1 MERASFGTRLVAA
14 VVDGLIETLAVG
26 VIVTVLP
33 RGLGLPVAIGVVLV
47 ARVAAEGGPSGQSPG
62 KRLAGIRVRDAST
75 GEVAGYGKASVRW
88 VCRIISAAPFLLGF
102 VWMLFDEDRETWHD
116 KLSATAVLRVHPAH
130 PARLE
135 DMVGR

>member
-14 VVDGLIETLAVG
+14 VVDALIETVAVG

-33 RGLGLPVAIGVVLV
+33 QGLGVPVAIGVVLV
-47 ARVAAEGGPSGQSPG
+47 ARVAGEGGPSGQSPG
-62 KRLAGIRVRDAST
+62 KRLAGIRVGDAAT
-75 GEVAGYGKASVRW
+75 GGPAGYGKAAVRW

-116 KLSATAVLRVHPAH
+116 KLSATAVLRAAPVW
-130 PARLE
+130 RT
-135 DMVGR
+135 